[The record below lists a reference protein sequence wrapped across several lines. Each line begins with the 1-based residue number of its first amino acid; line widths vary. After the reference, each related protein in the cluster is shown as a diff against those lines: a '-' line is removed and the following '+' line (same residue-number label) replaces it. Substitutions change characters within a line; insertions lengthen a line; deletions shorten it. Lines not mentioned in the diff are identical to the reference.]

1 MQPDVAP
8 SPPPAPRRGRLLLTL
23 LATFLAGGLIAGG
36 GAYWWFKRHLDVR
49 SLEPVQLAEAEER
62 ALQAKL
68 QTLAAA
74 GQAAGTAPATLPVGA
89 PADERTLQ
97 LSGREINAFLA
108 ERGLGENIRVELA
121 RDLLHVS
128 MIVPIPADSGLPLLA
143 GANLRLRFSLDAACD
158 PQAGPRFA
166 IRDVRLGGVPLPDA
180 WLGGIKGLNWVDQ
193 NLNQDPAMQRFLS
206 GIQDLEVRPEGIR
219 LRLRE

>member
-1 MQPDVAP
+1 MQPDAASP
-8 SPPPAPRRGRLLLTL
+8 PPPAPRRGRLLLTL

-36 GAYWWFKRHLDVR
+36 VAYWWFKRHLDAR
-49 SLEPVQLAEAEER
+49 ALEPVRLAETEER
-62 ALQAKL
+62 VFEAKL
-68 QTLAAA
+68 QALAAA
-74 GQAAGTAPATLPVGA
+74 GEPGASPGA
-89 PADERTLQ
+89 PSGGATVDERTVQ
-97 LSGREINAFLA
+97 ISGREINAFLA

-121 RDLLHVS
+121 RDLLHVA

-180 WLGGIKGLNWVDQ
+180 WLGGIKGLNLVDQ
-193 NLNQDPAMQRFLS
+193 NLNQDPGVQRFLS

>member
-1 MQPDVAP
+1 MQPAP
-8 SPPPAPRRGRLLLTL
+8 PPPPAPRRGRLLLTL

-36 GAYWWFKRHLDVR
+36 GAYWWFKRHLDAR
-49 SLEPVQLAEAEER
+49 ALEPVRLAEAEAR
-62 ALQAKL
+62 AFEAKL

-74 GQAAGTAPATLPVGA
+74 GESVATPGSQPGSA
-89 PADERTLQ
+89 TADERTLQ
-97 LSGREINAFLA
+97 ISGREINAFLA

-121 RDLLHVS
+121 RDLLHIA

-193 NLNQDPAMQRFLS
+193 NLNQDPGVQRFLS

>member
-1 MQPDVAP
+1 MQPAP
-8 SPPPAPRRGRLLLTL
+8 PPPPAPRRGRLLLTL

-36 GAYWWFKRHLDVR
+36 GAYWWFKRHLDAR
-49 SLEPVQLAEAEER
+49 ALEPVRLAEAEAR
-62 ALQAKL
+62 AFEAKL

-74 GQAAGTAPATLPVGA
+74 GESVATPGSEPGSA
-89 PADERTLQ
+89 TADERTLQ
-97 LSGREINAFLA
+97 ISGREINAFLA

-121 RDLLHVS
+121 RDLLHIA

-193 NLNQDPAMQRFLS
+193 NLNQDPGVQRFLS

>member
-1 MQPDVAP
+1 MQPDVV
-8 SPPPAPRRGRLLLTL
+8 PPPLPAPRRGRLLLSL

-36 GAYWWFKRHLDVR
+36 GAYWWFKRHLDARV
-49 SLEPVQLAEAEER
+49 LEPVRLAEAEER
-62 ALQAKL
+62 AFEAKL

-74 GQAAGTAPATLPVGA
+74 GESVATPGA
-89 PADERTLQ
+89 QPGSATADERTVQ
-97 LSGREINAFLA
+97 ISGREINAFLA
-108 ERGLGENIRVELA
+108 ERGLGENIHVELA
-121 RDLLHVS
+121 RDLLHVA

-143 GANLRLRFSLDAACD
+143 GANVRLSFSLDAACD
-158 PQAGPRFA
+158 PLAGPRFA
-166 IRDVRLGGVPLPDA
+166 VRDVRLGGVPLPDA

-193 NLNQDPAMQRFLS
+193 NLNQDPGVQRFLS

>member
-1 MQPDVAP
+1 MQPDVV
-8 SPPPAPRRGRLLLTL
+8 PPPLAVPRRGRLLLSL

-36 GAYWWFKRHLDVR
+36 GAYWWFKRHLDAR
-49 SLEPVQLAEAEER
+49 ALEPVHLAEAEER
-62 ALQAKL
+62 VLEAKL
-68 QTLAAA
+68 QALAAA
-74 GQAAGTAPATLPVGA
+74 GEPVATPSGSA
-89 PADERTLQ
+89 TADERTLQ
-97 LSGREINAFLA
+97 ISGREINALLA
-108 ERGLGENIRVELA
+108 ERGLGENLRVELA
-121 RDLLHVS
+121 RDLLHVA

-158 PQAGPRFA
+158 PQAGPLIA
-166 IRDVRLGGVPLPDA
+166 IRDVRLGGIPLPNA

-193 NLNQDPAMQRFLS
+193 NLNQDPGVQRFLS

>member
-1 MQPDVAP
+1 MQPDAVP
-8 SPPPAPRRGRLLLTL
+8 PLPPAPRRGRLLLTL
-23 LATFLAGGLIAGG
+23 LATFLAGALIAGG
-36 GAYWWFKRHLDVR
+36 GAYWWFKRHLDAR
-49 SLEPVQLAEAEER
+49 ALEPVRLAEAEER
-62 ALQAKL
+62 AFEAKL

-74 GQAAGTAPATLPVGA
+74 GESVATPGA
-89 PADERTLQ
+89 QSGSATADERTVQ
-97 LSGREINAFLA
+97 ISGREINAFLA

-121 RDLLHVS
+121 RDLLHVA

-158 PQAGPRFA
+158 PQAGARFA

-193 NLNQDPAMQRFLS
+193 NLNQDPGVQRFLS

>member
-1 MQPDVAP
+1 MQPDAVP
-8 SPPPAPRRGRLLLTL
+8 PPPPAPRRGRLLLTL
-23 LATFLAGGLIAGG
+23 LATFLAGALIAGG
-36 GAYWWFKRHLDVR
+36 GAYWWFKRHLDAR
-49 SLEPVQLAEAEER
+49 ALKPVQLAETEER
-62 ALQAKL
+62 AFEAKL
-68 QTLAAA
+68 QALAAA
-74 GQAAGTAPATLPVGA
+74 GEPGA
-89 PADERTLQ
+89 PQGTRPGLAIADERTLHI
-97 LSGREINAFLA
+97 SSREINAFLA

-121 RDLLHVS
+121 RDLLHVD

-143 GANLRLRFSLDAACD
+143 GANLRLRFSLDATCD

-193 NLNQDPAMQRFLS
+193 NLNQDPGMQRFLS
-206 GIQDLEVRPEGIR
+206 GIEDLEVRPEGIR

>member
-1 MQPDVAP
+1 MQPAP
-8 SPPPAPRRGRLLLTL
+8 PPPPAPRRGRLLLTL

-36 GAYWWFKRHLDVR
+36 GAYWWFKRHLDAR
-49 SLEPVQLAEAEER
+49 ALEPVRLAEAEAR
-62 ALQAKL
+62 AFEAKL

-74 GQAAGTAPATLPVGA
+74 GESVATPGA
-89 PADERTLQ
+89 QPGSATADERTLQ
-97 LSGREINAFLA
+97 ISGREINAFLA

-121 RDLLHVS
+121 RDLLHIA

-193 NLNQDPAMQRFLS
+193 NLNQDPGVQRFLS

>member
-1 MQPDVAP
+1 MQPA
-8 SPPPAPRRGRLLLTL
+8 PPPPLAPRRGRLLLTL

-36 GAYWWFKRHLDVR
+36 GAYWWFKRHLDAR
-49 SLEPVQLAEAEER
+49 ALEPVQLAEAEAR
-62 ALQAKL
+62 AFETKL

-74 GQAAGTAPATLPVGA
+74 GESVANPGTEPGLAT
-89 PADERTLQ
+89 ADERTLQ
-97 LSGREINAFLA
+97 ISGREINAFLA
-108 ERGLGENIRVELA
+108 DRGLGENIRVELA
-121 RDLLHVS
+121 RDLLHVA

-143 GANLRLRFSLDAACD
+143 GANLRLRFSLNAACD
-158 PQAGPRFA
+158 PLAGPRFA

-193 NLNQDPAMQRFLS
+193 NLKQDPGVQRFLS

-219 LRLRE
+219 VRLRE

>member
-1 MQPDVAP
+1 M
-8 SPPPAPRRGRLLLTL
+8 LLTL
-23 LATFLAGGLIAGG
+23 LATFVAGALLAGG
-36 GAYWWFKRHLDVR
+36 GAYWWFKRHFDAR
-49 SLEPVQLAEAEER
+49 ALEPVHLAGEEGR
-62 ALQAKL
+62 AYEAKL
-68 QTLAAA
+68 QALAAA
-74 GQAAGTAPATLPVGA
+74 AGGQPDGT

-97 LSGREINAFLA
+97 VSAREINAFLA

-121 RDLLHVS
+121 RDLLHVA
-128 MIVPIPADSGLPLLA
+128 MIVPIPADSGLPLLS

-193 NLNQDPAMQRFLS
+193 NLNQDPAVQRFLA
-206 GIQDLEVRPEGIR
+206 GIQSLEVRPEGIR
-219 LRLRE
+219 MRLKE

>member
-1 MQPDVAP
+1 MQPDAV
-8 SPPPAPRRGRLLLTL
+8 PPPLPAPRRGRMLLTL
-23 LATFLAGGLIAGG
+23 LATFLAGALIAGG
-36 GAYWWFKRHLDVR
+36 GAYGWFKRHLDAR
-49 SLEPVQLAEAEER
+49 ALEPVRLAEVEER
-62 ALQAKL
+62 ALEAKL

-74 GQAAGTAPATLPVGA
+74 GELVAPPGSEPGLATAE
-89 PADERTLQ
+89 ERTVEI
-97 LSGREINAFLA
+97 SGREINAFLA

-121 RDLLHVS
+121 RDLLHVA

-143 GANLRLRFSLDAACD
+143 GANLRLHISLDAACD
-158 PQAGPRFA
+158 PQTGPRFA
-166 IRDVRLGGVPLPDA
+166 IRDVRLGGIPLPDA

-193 NLNQDPAMQRFLS
+193 NLNQDPGVQRFLS